1 MKKLIFLLP
10 IFLISCAI
18 NQKITYPVS
27 NIATSQ
33 QVETIPISV
42 EMKILVDNRA
52 NLKENEVLFTKLRN
66 YKYLC
71 FNSER
76 HYKKETVVS
85 QITQLL
91 LRHFNQ
97 AKLFTHTSY
106 NDTIGGDYY
115 LTGTLT
121 SFYGEQGYSVEAA
134 VGAMFGLIG
143 ALATANATTPGR
155 IVIEISDLQL
165 FRKDGTLVKDF
176 GDFYKE
182 YKGEFPADKDCWC
195 IYRNMNTMLKDFNTQ
210 LIEKLRVDLLNI
222 NL

>member
-1 MKKLIFLLP
+1 M
-10 IFLISCAI
+10 SCAI

-27 NIATSQ
+27 NTIASA
-33 QVETIPISV
+33 QVETIPISI
-42 EMKILVDNRA
+42 EMKLLVDNRA
-52 NLKENEVLFTKLRN
+52 NLKENEVLFTKSRN
-66 YKYLC
+66 YKYVC

-85 QITQLL
+85 QITRLL
-91 LRHFNQ
+91 VRHFNQ

-121 SFYGEQGYSVEAA
+121 SFYGEQEYSFEAA
-134 VGAMFGLIG
+134 VGGMFGLVG
-143 ALATANATTPGR
+143 ALATANATTTGR
-155 IVIEISDLQL
+155 MVIEISDLQL
-165 FRKDGTLVKDF
+165 FRKDGALVKDF
-176 GDFYKE
+176 GSFYKE
-182 YKGEFPADKDCWC
+182 YKGEFSADKDCWC

-210 LIEKLRVDLLNI
+210 LIEKLRTDLLNM

>member
-10 IFLISCAI
+10 IFLMSCAI

-27 NIATSQ
+27 STTASAQI
-33 QVETIPISV
+33 ETIPISV
-42 EMKILVDNRA
+42 EIKTLVDNRA
-52 NLKENEVLFTKLRN
+52 NLKENEVLFTKSRN
-66 YKYLC
+66 YKDMC
-71 FNSER
+71 FNSEK
-76 HYKKETVVS
+76 HYKKETVVN
-85 QITQLL
+85 QITQILV
-91 LRHFNQ
+91 RHINQ
-97 AKLFTHTSY
+97 AKLFDHTSY

-121 SFYGEQGYSVEAA
+121 SFYGEQEYSVEAA

-176 GDFYKE
+176 GRFYKE
-182 YKGEFPADKDCWC
+182 YKGEFSADSNCWC
-195 IYRNMNTMLKDFNTQ
+195 IYRNINTMLKDFNTQ
-210 LIEKLRVDLLNI
+210 LIEKLRVDLLNM